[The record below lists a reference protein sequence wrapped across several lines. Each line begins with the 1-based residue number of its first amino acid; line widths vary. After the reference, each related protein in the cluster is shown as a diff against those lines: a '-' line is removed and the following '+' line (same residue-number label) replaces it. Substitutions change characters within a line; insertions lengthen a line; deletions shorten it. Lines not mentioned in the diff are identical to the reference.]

1 MVKKAISK
9 MKSGK
14 AAGPSGIV
22 VEMIK
27 AAGDTG
33 ATMIR
38 DLATAIIRDG
48 KVPTDWEESFIVCLY
63 KGKGDALD
71 RGNYRGL
78 KLTEQAMKILER
90 IVDGLIRQ
98 VVSID
103 DSQFGFVP
111 GRGTTDAIFVV
122 RLLQEKYLAVN
133 KRLYMAFVDLEK
145 AFDRVPRKV
154 IWWALRKL
162 GVEEWIVQLVQGMYA
177 NARSRVRVGEGF
189 SKEFEVKV
197 GVHQGSVLSPLLFI
211 IVLEALSGEFR
222 AGVPWEDLYA
232 DDLVIIADSLE
243 ECVRRLLIWKE
254 AMERKGLRVNAGKTK
269 VMICGTGLDLLQSSG
284 EYPCAVCRTGVGNN
298 SIYCNGCKLW
308 VHKKCSGLQRLTPN
322 PDYRCAPCMGNA
334 RPIDGRP
341 QSEVQV
347 GPDKLEV
354 VASFCYLGDM
364 LSAGGGCEMAV
375 TTRVKIAWKKFRE
388 LLPVLTSRHL
398 SYKTLGH
405 VYSSCVRS
413 AMLHAS
419 ETWPLTKTNLQR
431 LQRNDRA
438 MIRQICRIKP
448 EDVARVRSSDLLA
461 KLQLEDLDLILRER
475 RLRWFGHVERSSG
488 AIRTAYDMQIDGKRG
503 AGRPKQTWEKLTEKD
518 CREWKLTTVDP
529 QERSTWRSGV
539 RSAMRAASQLPGKG
553 PTDVDDAPAPARKS
567 KIRL

>member
-1 MVKKAISK
+1 

-33 ATMIR
+33 ATMIG

-122 RLLQEKYLAVN
+122 RQLQEKYLAVN

-145 AFDRVPRKV
+145 AFDSVPRKV

-162 GVEEWIVQLVQGMYA
+162 GVEEWIVRLVQGMYA

-211 IVLEALSGEFR
+211 IVLEALSREFR

-254 AMERKGLRVNAGKTK
+254 AMEKKGLRVNAGKTK
-269 VMICGTGLDLLQSSG
+269 VMICGRGLDLLQSSG
-284 EYPCAVCRTGVGNN
+284 DYPCAVCCTGVGNN

-322 PDYRCAPCMGNA
+322 PDYRCARCMGNA

-364 LSAGGGCEMAV
+364 LSAGGGCEMVV
-375 TTRVKIAWKKFRE
+375 TTRVKTAWKKLRE

-398 SYKTLGH
+398 SYKTHGH

-438 MIRQICRIKP
+438 MIRQICSIKP
-448 EDVARVRSSDLLA
+448 EDVASVRSSELLA
-461 KLQLEDLDLILRER
+461 KLQLEDLDLILREKAS
-475 RLRWFGHVERSSG
+475 LVWACG
-488 AIRTAYDMQIDGKRG
+488 AF
-503 AGRPKQTWEKLTEKD
+503 
-518 CREWKLTTVDP
+518 EWCN
-529 QERSTWRSGV
+529 QNS
-539 RSAMRAASQLPGKG
+539 
-553 PTDVDDAPAPARKS
+553 
-567 KIRL
+567 I